1 MGIIFA
7 MDDFGIKYSN
17 FDILQKIDY
26 DIVKL
31 DKIFIDGYED
41 SIKKQQI
48 LKAILDILS
57 IYEKRVVIEGA
68 ETLEQ
73 IKLIKLLGEEKVYIQ
88 GYYYSKPFPIDDLKI
103 K

>member
-1 MGIIFA
+1 MNS
-7 MDDFGIKYSN
+7 IK
-17 FDILQKIDY
+17 KA
-26 DIVKL
+26 L

>member
-1 MGIIFA
+1 

>member
-1 MGIIFA
+1 M
-7 MDDFGIKYSN
+7 
-17 FDILQKIDY
+17 QKIDY

>member
-1 MGIIFA
+1 

-73 IKLIKLLGEEKVYIQ
+73 IELIKLLGEEKVYIQ

>member
-1 MGIIFA
+1 M
-7 MDDFGIKYSN
+7 
-17 FDILQKIDY
+17 
-26 DIVKL
+26 KL

>member
-1 MGIIFA
+1 M
-7 MDDFGIKYSN
+7 
-17 FDILQKIDY
+17 
-26 DIVKL
+26 
-31 DKIFIDGYED
+31 
-41 SIKKQQI
+41 
-48 LKAILDILS
+48 S

-103 K
+103 KAVL